1 MAKKSVSKFRQ
12 KVGKSDLAERTRE
25 AYETKDDSGKFQSYI
40 DSSIPLKQWKCD
52 EGDHV
57 IDIIPF
63 LTGENNPNGLPP
75 DVGAQK
81 VEVYA
86 HFGIGINENA
96 YVCPAMTF
104 PNENRRCPICEYRME
119 LRKSDDYDEQ
129 EFKDLAPR
137 KRVVYQIVCYDTEKE
152 EAKGVQYWE
161 TSHHLAEK
169 NIAAIA
175 KNNRTGEFVKY
186 ADPDDGKTIEFTRKG
201 KGITTD
207 YEGFKFT
214 ERPEPISDEILDM
227 GVSLDD
233 YIVIKTFKE
242 LEKIFYGT
250 SSSSD
255 EEEGEYD
262 PEDDNGYEGD
272 PEPEADLEGYEDPEP
287 DPEPLE
293 EPEPV
298 PETPKRRTRRPAP
311 AEKEEPKRTVRV
323 RPKPAE
329 KEEPKKNLRRRPASS
344 EKEEK
349 KEAPQRSTRLQ
360 RRRRS

>member
-1 MAKKSVSKFRQ
+1 MAKKVSKFRQ
-12 KVGKSDLAERTRE
+12 KVGKEDLAQRTKE

-40 DSSIPLKQWKCD
+40 SSSIPLKQWKCD

-63 LTGENNPNGLPP
+63 LTGENNPNGLAP

-86 HFGIGINENA
+86 HFGIGINENS

-104 PNENRRCPICEYRME
+104 PNQNKRCPICEYRME
-119 LRKSDDYDEQ
+119 LRKSDDYDEE
-129 EFKDLAPR
+129 EFKSLAPK

-152 EAKGVQYWE
+152 EAKGVQFWE

-201 KGITTD
+201 KGITTS

-233 YIVIKTFKE
+233 YIEVKSFKE
-242 LEKIFYGT
+242 LEKLFFGKT
-250 SSSSD
+250 DDSED
-255 EEEGEYD
+255 DDVEPEEAGFDDEFEDPVEFEEEPELEDD
-262 PEDDNGYEGD
+262 PE
-272 PEPEADLEGYEDPEP
+272 
-287 DPEPLE
+287 E
-293 EPEPV
+293 EPEPA
-298 PETPKRRTRRPAP
+298 PEPPARRPRRVEKTESKVRRPA
-311 AEKEEPKRTVRV
+311 
-323 RPKPAE
+323 KPA
-329 KEEPKKNLRRRPASS
+329 PK
-344 EKEEK
+344 KEEK
-349 KEAPQRSTRLQ
+349 PVEKSTRLQ
-360 RRRRS
+360 RRRRR